1 MSWFDKISKLFGKG
15 NKKAISTASIA
26 AVEEEPVRTQEKLQP
41 LYTFY
46 TIGPDYITWSYPVDT
61 TPLKEITNLT
71 GRIDSSAYRKDEEFW
86 SNIKDYNN
94 DNLLKGNPA
103 LLSRL
108 RNDLKYLAIEKK
120 QYGAYTLLGSLVV
133 ATQEQY
139 DYFLLAAQHGIKE
152 GMVGCGLFLLLK
164 GKTEKGREWME
175 KGAELGEDIGM
186 MDMAISYEHGS
197 FTPIDYDKA
206 AYFYRRLINE
216 HKYYYA
222 YINLGVMY
230 VMANY
235 FHTALELFKE
245 AENILRTDKKT
256 AEHVDMFAPEE
267 IKRNL
272 TSCEKLLSLP
282 LEERIKRAVP
292 QYHSPLLDH
301 LFCSDH
307 ISPAPYVSA
316 NNEQP
321 ERWQPK
327 DMSYVAA
334 EDIKEHK
341 AALTTSLVPQKP
353 EVKYPHDDFVFPIYD
368 VQIRDERIMGR
379 QHELVFLE
387 KNVHAELNQFIQ
399 QHIGQL
405 REVFRRKDYIFV
417 YLPTHA
423 QNNQDLLGSYSDG
436 IEPRNMLDLWFSNK
450 NRTEQQYWSAFFSE
464 EHLPADCAGFL
475 RYKPNRDNPDDRY
488 NYEYILFPF
497 QPGTNWEKA
506 FSYLVQFVGTL
517 PFVKSRSKKSL
528 PRDTMLLVDSDYGIY
543 LVDSTGNKLTEEIKM
558 PILSK
563 AVYFTL
569 LHHNEGIA
577 IKYLSDYKEELQA
590 WYNAMSNR
598 KDTKQSIETLIDP
611 TNNSANEK
619 LSRIRKA
626 FESALENYEDTPDDF
641 IPVGKKT
648 QPYIIN
654 LPRTRIF
661 WQPEEMSVF

>member
-1 MSWFDKISKLFGKG
+1 MSLIDKISKLFGKE
-15 NKKAISTASIA
+15 NKRAISAAPIA
-26 AVEEEPVRTQEKLQP
+26 AVEEEFVRAQEKLQP

-71 GRIDSSAYRKDEEFW
+71 GCLNSSAYKNDPDFW
-86 SNIKDYNN
+86 QNIKNYNN
-94 DNLLKGNPA
+94 ENLKDGNLD
-103 LLSRL
+103 LLNKL
-108 RNDLKYLAIEKK
+108 RSDLIYLATKHK
-120 QYGAYTLLGSLVV
+120 LYGAYTLLGSLENNY
-133 ATQEQY
+133 QSQFN
-139 DYFLLAAQHGIKE
+139 YFKLAAHNGNKE
-152 GMVGCGLFLLLK
+152 GMVACGIELLTA
-164 GKTEKGREWME
+164 GQTEKGREWIE
-175 KGAELGEDIGM
+175 KGAELGEETGLM
-186 MDMAISYEHGS
+186 NMAISYQHGT

-206 AYFYRRLINE
+206 AYFYYRLIKE
-216 HKYYYA
+216 HQYYFA
-222 YINLGVMY
+222 FINLGVMY

-235 FHTALELFKE
+235 FHTALELFKK
-245 AENILRTDKKT
+245 AEQILLKDKDWT
-256 AEHVDMFAPEE
+256 EYVNNFAPKE
-267 IKRNL
+267 IRNNL
-272 TSCEKLLSLP
+272 FSCEQLLTLP
-282 LEERIKRAVP
+282 LEDRIKRAVS
-292 QYHSPLLDH
+292 QYHSPKLEAI
-301 LFCSDH
+301 FCHNQMSPDSV
-307 ISPAPYVSA
+307 ISE

-321 ERWQPK
+321 ARWQPK
-327 DMSYVAA
+327 DMSHVDSK
-334 EDIKEHK
+334 DIKEHQQSSSS
-341 AALTTSLVPQKP
+341 SLMSVKP

-368 VQIRDERIMGR
+368 VQIRDERIMGN
-379 QHELVFLE
+379 QYELIFLE
-387 KNVHAELNQFIQ
+387 KNVHLELNQYIQ

-405 REVFRRKDYIFV
+405 RDAFRKKDYTFV
-417 YLPTHA
+417 YIPSRL
-423 QNNQDLLGSYSDG
+423 NNIDDVIGSYTEEY
-436 IEPRNMLDLWFSNK
+436 EPNQLVRVFL
-450 NRTEQQYWSAFFSE
+450 NRDAQSEQIYWSAFFSE

-475 RYKPNRDNPDDRY
+475 RYKPNRENPDDRF

-528 PRDTMLLVDSDYGIY
+528 PHDTMLLVDSSYSIY

-563 AVYFTL
+563 ALYFTL
-569 LHHNEGIA
+569 LHHKEGIA
-577 IKYLSDYKEELQA
+577 IKYLSDYKEELQT
-590 WYNAMSNR
+590 WYNALSNR

-626 FESALENYEDTPDDF
+626 FESALENYEDAPDDF

-654 LPRTRIF
+654 IPRTRIF